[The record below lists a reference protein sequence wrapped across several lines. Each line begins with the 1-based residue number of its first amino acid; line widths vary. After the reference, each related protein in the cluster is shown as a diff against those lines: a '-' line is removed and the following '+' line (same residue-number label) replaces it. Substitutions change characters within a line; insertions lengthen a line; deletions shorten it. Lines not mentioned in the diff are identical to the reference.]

1 MKKLFIM
8 CTISAVLG
16 AFFAISMTQNTSQP
30 AATAQDRQPP
40 RRVPSLEPAGAIP
53 ASTGVSRTASI
64 SDADE
69 YTPEERV
76 HIAVYDAVNQSVVNI
91 TTRSIRPDAFFLFQ
105 EQAIEGAGS
114 GFVLDADGHILTNH
128 HVVDG
133 AREIHVT
140 LHNGNTYD
148 AGLVGQ
154 DPQNDIAVLRISAPK
169 ETLRPVNLGESRRLK
184 VGQKVFAIGNPLG
197 LERTLTI
204 GIVSSLNRTLPSR
217 TNRTMKSIIQIDAAL
232 NRGNSGGP
240 LLNSRGQLI
249 GMNTA
254 IASPSGA
261 GENIGIGFAIPVSTI
276 QRVVPQL
283 IEHGRVIRPD
293 LGLARVFETGQGLV
307 IAVVSPGGP
316 AERAGLR
323 GFRVIRERR
332 QRGAFIYEETRVDRD
347 YADMIVEIDG
357 KRITTADELLTIVES
372 KKPGDEVTVT
382 VIRDGQKENVTV
394 LLGEN
399 SG

>member
-154 DPQNDIAVLRISAPK
+154 DPQNDIAVLRISVPK

-332 QRGAFIYEETRVDRD
+332 RRGAFIYEETHVDRD

>member
-8 CTISAVLG
+8 CTVSAVLG
-16 AFFAISMTQNTSQP
+16 AFFAINMTQNTSQP
-30 AATAQDRQPP
+30 TATAQDRQPP
-40 RRVPSLEPAGAIP
+40 RRVPSLEPAGVIP

-64 SDADE
+64 SDSDE